1 MYSQETMPS
10 IVFILLGLI
19 ALLLLG
25 EENITVAFRR
35 LLRGL
40 VVLFIVLAILFWLD
54 TNGLSFLYWLETLL

>member
-1 MYSQETMPS
+1 MPS